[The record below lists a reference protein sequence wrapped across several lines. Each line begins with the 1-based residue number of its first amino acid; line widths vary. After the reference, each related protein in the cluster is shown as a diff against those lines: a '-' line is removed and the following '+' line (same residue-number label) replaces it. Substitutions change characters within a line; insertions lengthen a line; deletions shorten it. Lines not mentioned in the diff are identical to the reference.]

1 MAALLP
7 YYDIDPKKTR
17 ILGTGQWDTEGIG
30 SEPALVGGWFAAP
43 AKKERRTFIRQ
54 YTEMYATTPSR
65 LATLA
70 YDATALAAVF
80 VKSDGRFDVS
90 EITAPQGFA
99 GRDGIFRFHA
109 RGYAERGLS
118 IHQVGERNTRI
129 ILSAPESF
137 QAAN

>member
-1 MAALLP
+1 
-7 YYDIDPKKTR
+7 
-17 ILGTGQWDTEGIG
+17 
-30 SEPALVGGWFAAP
+30 
-43 AKKERRTFIRQ
+43 
-54 YTEMYATTPSR
+54 MYATAPSR

-99 GRDGIFRFHA
+99 GRDGIFRFHPE
-109 RGYAERGLS
+109 GYAERGLS

-129 ILSAPESF
+129 ILNAPASF